1 MKSGVCQGCI
11 LAPILFLI
19 VMDWV
24 MRSTTSNSRT
34 GIQWTFFSTLE
45 DLRYADDLA
54 LLSSYQTHLL
64 EKSNRLCKYAWQVG
78 LDVNTRKTQ
87 AMTVNTSLE
96 NPITMS
102 GHAVED
108 VEDFTY
114 VGSLVNNNDSG
125 TEKDIT
131 SRIRKARGAFCQL
144 RPIWKSEQFTLQR
157 KIKLYNSNVKTAPL
171 QF

>member
-1 MKSGVCQGCI
+1 
-11 LAPILFLI
+11 
-19 VMDWV
+19 
-24 MRSTTSNSRT
+24 
-34 GIQWTFFSTLE
+34 
-45 DLRYADDLA
+45 
-54 LLSSYQTHLL
+54 
-64 EKSNRLCKYAWQVG
+64 
-78 LDVNTRKTQ
+78 
-87 AMTVNTSLE
+87 MTVNTSLE

-114 VGSLVNNNDSG
+114 VGSLVNNDSG

-144 RPIWKSEQFTLQR
+144 RPIWKSQQFTLQR